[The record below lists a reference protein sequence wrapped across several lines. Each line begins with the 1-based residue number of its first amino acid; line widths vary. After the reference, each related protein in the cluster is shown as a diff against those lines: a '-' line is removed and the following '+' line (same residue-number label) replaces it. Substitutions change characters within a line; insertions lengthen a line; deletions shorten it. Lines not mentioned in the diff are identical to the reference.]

1 MFSKEFMSFLIKYQ
15 SEENES
21 NKVETVKEIEFKSNF
36 NSRLAQVYVSV
47 KNR

>member
-21 NKVETVKEIEFKSNF
+21 NKAETVKEIEFKSNF
-36 NSRLAQVYVSV
+36 NTRLAHVYVSV